1 MLRHPDNCK
10 KASVAGVE
18 GASKMAGREVG
29 EVVGASVHRL
39 RVSPIEDIGLIIREM
54 ECHGRAGS

>member
-1 MLRHPDNCK
+1 MLRHPDNSK
-10 KASVAGVE
+10 KAGVAGVE
-18 GASKMAGREVG
+18 GASKMAGSEVG

-39 RVSPIEDIGLIIREM
+39 RVNSSEDIGLIREM